1 MTRPKPTL
9 EFIRSLKRKL
19 FEIIWNEKPEQ
30 IKKSTLIQ
38 WYENARLKMIDFENF
53 MMALK
58 SGWIKRLIL
67 SNITNLFKPYFG
79 NHMQTLMKS
88 GIDFAKIII
97 KNSNNRFGEDVFH
110 CWKTFIVVQKGNN
123 DRTSITDI

>member
-1 MTRPKPTL
+1 
-9 EFIRSLKRKL
+9 
-19 FEIIWNEKPEQ
+19 
-30 IKKSTLIQ
+30 
-38 WYENARLKMIDFENF
+38 MIDFENF

-58 SGWIKRLIL
+58 SSWIKRLIL
-67 SNITNLFKPYFG
+67 LKLTNLFKPYFG

-110 CWKTFIVVQKGNN
+110 C
-123 DRTSITDI
+123 